1 MFSSQLNPRSEYIFT
16 WYAALTKKHSKVF
29 KNMQK
34 QKILFPENVERD
46 NWNLRKTSVACVAA
60 CVTSNDWHCG
70 KTLVECSALSFYVL
84 ECSALSFCVLF
95 KFRITVDLSLEI
107 IGHRVLT
114 AVQGS
119 RPHIPFWSFRDQW
132 TKFSKYL
139 RPHRSIHLET
149 KTLLVTTTRT
159 WDLTRAN
166 IRED

>member
-1 MFSSQLNPRSEYIFT
+1 MFQINGDLDIICLSYKNHSQF
-16 WYAALTKKHSKVF
+16 F
-29 KNMQK
+29 KNVQK
-34 QKILFPENVERD
+34 QKIMFTENVERA

-70 KTLVECSALSFYVL
+70 KTLVECSALSF
-84 ECSALSFCVLF
+84 CVLF
-95 KFRITVDLSLEI
+95 EFRITVNLSLDI

-119 RPHIPFWSFRDQW
+119 RPHIPEFGDFETWAE
-132 TKFSKYL
+132 FSKYL

-159 WDLTRAN
+159 WDLTKAN